1 MKRIG
6 EQEGIEFIGHTRQFQ
21 KSQECRKECE
31 KCPYP
36 VVKKKDTIWRV
47 SIRFHTKCKWPK
59 ARSLADTVL
68 DRCSERITFGL
79 DLIYLYWSFD
89 TSLPIV
95 LSNAT
100 TRGAVVSDL
109 IHPSMKALMPSLKHF
124 NKHFTCHLKL
134 I

>member
-1 MKRIG
+1 M
-6 EQEGIEFIGHTRQFQ
+6 QEGMREVPVSGC
-21 KSQECRKECE
+21 QEERHHLPCR
-31 KCPYP
+31 
-36 VVKKKDTIWRV
+36 RV

-109 IHPSMKALMPSLKHF
+109 IHPSMKARMPSLKHF
-124 NKHFTCHLKL
+124 NKDFTCHLKL